1 MKTHRFFPTPTA
13 LVLAS
18 LYTMGS
24 LGAQQNRVPTSFF
37 LPPPPSDYAADIGDR
52 PGAVGTGEGSR
63 LNPTGLNPIGI
74 FEASPFKYS
83 FSVRE
88 GYDSNVFTTHT
99 NPISSFYTNFAAG
112 LDYQFGG
119 PRLQLTSSLGGGVTY
134 YYTRPGKKDDLNGQF
149 TLALVYLATPRLSIS
164 ASTTIAYLSQPDTA
178 LYGNSNRVNGDYLY
192 TNSSIE
198 GSYQWSEKFS
208 TVTGYS
214 AYANYY
220 VTQQLNNT
228 QSFWSSTIKQS
239 FHWLLLPKTTIVAE
253 YRANPIIYTGG
264 AGMNSFGNFA
274 LVGFDQIFNPR
285 FKWTARL
292 GCEQRFNQNPVDGNS
307 TYFGPY
313 METNLSYQFGPAST
327 LFWTARYGTEPSG
340 LTNVTQR
347 QTFRTGL
354 TVSHAFTPR
363 ISGNLGL
370 NFEEDYFN
378 QSGVINTYNQTIADI
393 SAGLNFKINRHISL
407 SAGYQFTDVLAPQNV
422 TMAYTRNVAF
432 VGANFNF

>member
-1 MKTHRFFPTPTA
+1 
-13 LVLAS
+13 
-18 LYTMGS
+18 
-24 LGAQQNRVPTSFF
+24 
-37 LPPPPSDYAADIGDR
+37 
-52 PGAVGTGEGSR
+52 
-63 LNPTGLNPIGI
+63 
-74 FEASPFKYS
+74 
-83 FSVRE
+83 
-88 GYDSNVFTTHT
+88 
-99 NPISSFYTNFAAG
+99 
-112 LDYQFGG
+112 
-119 PRLQLTSSLGGGVTY
+119 
-134 YYTRPGKKDDLNGQF
+134 
-149 TLALVYLATPRLSIS
+149 
-164 ASTTIAYLSQPDTA
+164 
-178 LYGNSNRVNGDYLY
+178 
-192 TNSSIE
+192 
-198 GSYQWSEKFS
+198 
-208 TVTGYS
+208 
-214 AYANYY
+214 
-220 VTQQLNNT
+220 
-228 QSFWSSTIKQS
+228 
-239 FHWLLLPKTTIVAE
+239 
-253 YRANPIIYTGG
+253 
-264 AGMNSFGNFA
+264 MNSFGNFA

-378 QSGVINTYNQTIADI
+378 QSGVINTSNQTIADI